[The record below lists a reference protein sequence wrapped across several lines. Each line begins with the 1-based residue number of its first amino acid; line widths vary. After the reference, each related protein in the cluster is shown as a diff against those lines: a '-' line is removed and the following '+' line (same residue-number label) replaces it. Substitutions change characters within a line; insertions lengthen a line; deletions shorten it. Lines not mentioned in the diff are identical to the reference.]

1 MGGRHGSW
9 NMPDQLVVGQTPC
22 PGYNYSVLGNA
33 RGMHCDA
40 LTPDEEQAVFAF
52 WAIWASPL
60 FLSHDPRA
68 TPPHSKRILLNRE
81 VR

>member
-1 MGGRHGSW
+1 
-9 NMPDQLVVGQTPC
+9 
-22 PGYNYSVLGNA
+22 
-33 RGMHCDA
+33 MHCDA